1 MKPTIHLCEPNS
13 ALMGTSEDIL
23 ILTDGRILAHNL
35 TPAMAAVLLELNP
48 NDERMRQRAMVMDK
62 EGNGPHEFRAGS

>member
-1 MKPTIHLCEPNS
+1 MKPTIHRREPNT
-13 ALMGTSEDIL
+13 ALMGTSEEIL

-48 NDERMRQRAMVMDK
+48 NDERMRQRAMVMD
-62 EGNGPHEFRAGS
+62 EESNGPHEFRAGS